1 MTDGDVTHFGS
12 DEELLSRYVLGR
24 LDRAERER
32 IDRHAS
38 QCPECMESLRREM
51 LVAAGA
57 RRLGRDELK
66 SELKRRL
73 AAGEERTRWPRIL
86 SAAAALILVAGL
98 GVYYSLFNGPGTLP
112 VRTDSIAPGAG
123 KSGQPAEKDLN
134 APAAEQAQ
142 SAARE
147 KADETSAG
155 GGPQM
160 AFKQKGSAPAVS
172 SVPERR
178 RTEENAP
185 GKIERSEPATS
196 ALTGGDQGAFWSE
209 GIVQQSPTE
218 TGEASLRGAL
228 KLNEKKAMQD
238 NALMLK
244 SKDVKEES
252 HAAGAP
258 SRLQSRYLLRQQPA
272 NTLPLGRENA
282 AKDQDRVP
290 TLVEEQ
296 GGTTTMTLYLDSLV
310 DERDLKGAR
319 VEPGRDDSVVVTV
332 GAKKIMYRFPPGGA
346 AQQQK
351 TK

>member
-1 MTDGDVTHFGS
+1 MTDGDVTHFSS
-12 DEELLSRYVLGR
+12 DEDLLSRYVLGR
-24 LDRAERER
+24 LDRAEREK

-66 SELKRRL
+66 SELKRRI

-98 GVYYSLFNGPGTLP
+98 GVYYALFNGPGTLP
-112 VRTDSIAPGAG
+112 VRTDSMPPIAG
-123 KSGQPAEKDLN
+123 KTGRLPEKDRN

-155 GGPQM
+155 AGAHM
-160 AFKQKGSAPAVS
+160 AFKQKGPAPAVS
-172 SVPERR
+172 SVPEQR
-178 RTEENAP
+178 RTEENEL
-185 GKIERSEPATS
+185 GKIAQSEPA
-196 ALTGGDQGAFWSE
+196 AAAVRGGDQGAFWSE
-209 GIVQQSPTE
+209 GVVQQALPAA
-218 TGEASLRGAL
+218 GEASSRGAVSAL
-228 KLNEKKAMQD
+228 QD
-238 NALMLK
+238 KALMLK
-244 SKDVKEES
+244 SRDVKKES
-252 HAAGAP
+252 PVGDAL
-258 SRLQSRYLLRQQPA
+258 SRGQSRYLLRQQPA
-272 NTLPLGRENA
+272 NTLPAGRENA

-310 DERDLKGAR
+310 DERELKGAR

-332 GAKKIMYRFPPGGA
+332 GAKKIMYRFPQGGA